1 MIAVI
6 LTLLMASMQPANQA
20 DNPVVNVVNALSE
33 SINSSLGGWEFRIET
48 GTREGEEDKRPWE
61 PVRLRHNTTEYRFS
75 YRTTVRIPEVFAG
88 TKING
93 GKAELELVMRGPVDF
108 AAKIFVNDELKAE
121 WPFINPDTGDVE
133 MPPVRLTDNAQP
145 GQTFDIR
152 VWVHNPRVY
161 PVVEF
166 LDTTKIF
173 TFRTAHLILEPAWN
187 FRDELERF
195 RINVEAADT
204 LLRPVNVSEAA
215 KKRRW
220 PEFIDNSKIDPKERR
235 QLRRLLRETVSSFD
249 LEALKAGETEKI
261 QASINETLGKLKPV
275 SEFAKTFTIYCV
287 GNAHID
293 LAWLWRKQESVRI
306 AANTYSSVL
315 KNMEEFP
322 GLIYAQSQ
330 AQTYDWI
337 EKTEPELFE
346 KIKETIDTGNWDAVG
361 GMWVEPD
368 CNIPGGEAWV
378 RQLMYAQKFYAVH
391 FGGIATLGWNP
402 DSFGYNW
409 NMPQF
414 YSKAGIDSFV
424 TQKLSWNDT
433 TIFPYHLFWWEA
445 PDGSRILA
453 YLPTGGYTE
462 QIIPSRMMDQ
472 LMRFE
477 QNTGFR
483 EMLVLFG
490 LGDHG
495 GGPNRPMLM
504 RVQMLS
510 EQPLFPRV
518 EYIRAHD
525 YIKLLK
531 QKDLSNL
538 PVWHGELY
546 MEGHR
551 GTLTTQSETKRGNRK
566 GEALLE
572 ATEKAA
578 SIATLQ
584 GADYPADSLEKA
596 WKIVLFNQF
605 HDILPGSSIT
615 PVYRDAEED
624 YELCQKLAGRALD
637 AALDQIAARVKTE
650 NKGWSSVLVFNPLSW
665 ERDDVVKLVLPQDA
679 PETLAVTDFS
689 GNSVPSQVVG
699 SADSLD
705 RKLIFI
711 AAGVPSL
718 GYKTYSLFEGEIEA
732 TPPFLNAEGNI
743 LENDYLRVEVNPE
756 TGNISSI
763 FDKKGNA
770 ELLAGGR
777 EGNRIELFENMPASW
792 DAWNIGY
799 TSRSWIPEKPDSV
812 ELIENG
818 PVRAVIR
825 VKKSHFGLSKANR
838 APTSGFPSSFF
849 AQDIILYAGSP
860 RVDFVLHTDWWE
872 DHVLMK
878 IAFPFAVDSPLAT
891 YEIPFASIER
901 PTVRDEP
908 WQKARFEVS
917 VHRWADLSDDNHGV
931 SLLNDGKYGMDTLGG
946 VMRLTIHTSPIWPDP
961 LADRGKHV
969 CSYAVYPHAGDWR
982 DGGTVRLGQ
991 EFNLPLLVR
1000 LFTPGSDGELPESA
1014 SFAKTGAANVDLTC
1028 LKRADDGKGYIFRFV
1043 ETTGKETEVTATL
1056 PAAIVSAE
1064 EVNLLESGIA
1074 EARFDYEKLLFTIKP
1089 HEVKSFRIEMQ

>member
-1 MIAVI
+1 MIVAVI
-6 LTLLMASMQPANQA
+6 ALILASMQPANPA
-20 DNPVVNVVNALSE
+20 DNPVKDVLDALSA
-33 SINSSLGGWEFRIET
+33 SIDSSIGGWELRIET
-48 GTREGEEDKRPWE
+48 GTREGEEDKKPWE
-61 PVRLRHNTTEYRFS
+61 PVRLGHTTTEYRFS
-75 YRTTVRIPEVFAG
+75 YCTTVRIPEVFAG
-88 TKING
+88 TKISG
-93 GKAELELVMRGPVDF
+93 GKAELELVLRGPVDF
-108 AAKIFVNDELKAE
+108 TAKVFVNDELKAE
-121 WPFINPDTGDVE
+121 WPITNPETGNVE
-133 MPPVRLTDNAQP
+133 MPPVKLTDNAQP
-145 GQTFDIR
+145 GQTFEIR
-152 VWVHNPRVY
+152 VWIHNPRIY

-173 TFRTAHLILEPAWN
+173 TFRTAHLILESAWD
-187 FRDELERF
+187 FREELNRF
-195 RINVEAADT
+195 KTNIDAADT
-204 LLRPVNVSEAA
+204 LLSARSLSEST

-220 PEFIDNSKIDPKERR
+220 PEFINRSKIDPKERR
-235 QLRRLLRETVSSFD
+235 QLRRLLRDTVSRFD

-261 QASINETLGKLKPV
+261 QASINELLEELKPIG
-275 SEFAKTFTIYCV
+275 EFAKTFTIYCV

-337 EKTEPELFE
+337 ENTEPELFA
-346 KIKETIDTGNWDAVG
+346 KIKTAIDDGHWDPVG

-378 RQLMYAQKFYAVH
+378 RQLLYAQKFYKER
-391 FGGIATLGWNP
+391 FGGTATLGWNP

-409 NMPQF
+409 NMPQL

-462 QIIPSRMMDQ
+462 QIIPNRMMDQ

-495 GGPNRPMLM
+495 GGPNRPMLQ
-504 RVQMLS
+504 RVQMLK

-525 YIKLLK
+525 YIELLK

-538 PVWHGELY
+538 PVWRNELY

-572 ATEKAA
+572 IAEKAA
-578 SIATLQ
+578 SIAALH
-584 GADYPADSLEKA
+584 GAVYPADSLEKA
-596 WKIVLFNQF
+596 WKMVLFNQF

-624 YELCQKLAGRALD
+624 YAICQKLAGRTLD
-637 AALDQIAARVKTE
+637 AAMDQIAARIKTE
-650 NKGWSSVLVFNPLSW
+650 NKGWRSVLVFNPLSW
-665 ERDDVVKLVLPQDA
+665 ERDSIVKLALPQDA
-679 PETLAVTDFS
+679 PEILSVTDPS
-689 GNSVPSQVVG
+689 GNTIPSQVVAG
-699 SADSLD
+699 KNGLD

-711 AAGVPSL
+711 ARGVPSL

-732 TPPFLNAEGNI
+732 TSPSLKAGEYA

-756 TGNISSI
+756 TGNVSSI
-763 FDKKGNA
+763 YDKSSST
-770 ELLAGGR
+770 ELISGGS
-777 EGNRIELFENMPASW
+777 EGNRIELFENLPSSW

-799 TSRSWIPEKPDSV
+799 TGRSWIPEKPDSV

-849 AQDIILYAGSP
+849 TQDIILYAGSQ

-872 DHVLMK
+872 DHVLLK

-891 YEIPFASIER
+891 YEIPFACVER
-901 PTVRDEP
+901 PTVREEP

-917 VHRWADLSDDNHGV
+917 VHRWADLSDGNRGV
-931 SLLNDGKYGMDTLGG
+931 SLLNESKYGMDTLGG

-961 LADRGKHV
+961 IADRGKHV

-982 DGGTVRLGQ
+982 AAGTVRMGQ
-991 EFNLPLLVR
+991 EFNLPLVAR
-1000 LFTPGSDGELPESA
+1000 LFTPGENGELPETL
-1014 SFAKTGAANVDLTC
+1014 SFATTGTSNVDLTC
-1028 LKRADDGKGYIFRFV
+1028 LKRSDDGKGYIFRFV
-1043 ETTGKETEVTATL
+1043 ETAGRETEIAATL

-1064 EVNLLESGIA
+1064 EVNLLENAIG

-1089 HEVKSFRIEMQ
+1089 HEVKSFRIELQ